1 MNRQKVVELQL
12 ELKRM
17 IELNKESIK
26 LQTAKFGAKNNAM
39 IPYLE
44 GFSAAY
50 QTIYDKLSK
59 EC

>member
-17 IELNKESIK
+17 IDLNNESIQ
-26 LQTAKFGAKNNAM
+26 LQTVKFGTKDNAM

-50 QTIYDKLSK
+50 KTIYDKLSK